1 MRSWKADHHGKWA
14 VAAVILNE
22 SACFPS
28 HKPVHIML
36 PGKTVDDC
44 ASVLEVTF
52 MFVAVEFPET
62 MLLQVVVIVVTH
74 LQPSLVFG
82 DHPVLK
88 SGAGVPRVEVHL
100 SNG

>member
-1 MRSWKADHHGKWA
+1 M
-14 VAAVILNE
+14 
-22 SACFPS
+22 F
-28 HKPVHIML
+28 

-52 MFVAVEFPET
+52 MFLAVEFPET

-74 LQPSLVFG
+74 LQPSFVFG

-88 SGAGVPRVEVHL
+88 SVAGVLRVEVHL